1 MKKTY
6 GILIMATM
14 MLFGLF
20 MPGLL
25 SAEKFI
31 GEDIKIVSAQ
41 PPQYIGYRLTGTTG
55 ATSVY
60 YKVNAVVTGVG
71 ATRASNVLT
80 VDDANATISA
90 TNSVQIIWSRVIDA
104 TSYNVYKSTS
114 STSTYFYLLGNVAQ
128 GTYVLNDIGQTI
140 GAAYSAPTV
149 VGGNLTTEG
158 DVTVGDDLSVA
169 GDFTVAGSL
178 TGTTGSFSGMITVTA
193 ATVKVS
199 SSATSTE
206 HVFFAGFF
214 ETLPTTGYE
223 EGTIAYQGS
232 DNKVYI
238 ATEAVSEAGSWEA
251 LN

>member
-149 VGGNLTTEG
+149 VGGNLITEG

-169 GDFTVAGSL
+169 GDVA
-178 TGTTGSFSGMITVTA
+178 GTTGSFSGMITVTA

-206 HVFFAGFF
+206 HGFFAGFF

-238 ATEAVSEAGSWEA
+238 ATEAVSEAGSWDA